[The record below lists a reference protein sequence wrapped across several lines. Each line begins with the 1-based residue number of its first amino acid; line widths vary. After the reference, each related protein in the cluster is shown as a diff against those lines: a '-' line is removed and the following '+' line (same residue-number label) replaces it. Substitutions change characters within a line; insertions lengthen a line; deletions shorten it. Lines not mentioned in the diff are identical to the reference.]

1 MYEILFDKN
10 NIDILCIQAKNA
22 FSRYDIL
29 KAYDICQKAIKYDPL
44 YFDILPIYCACL
56 LDLGYVGEMYYCAHT
71 LVEGYPNHALSWFA
85 IGTYYF
91 LIKKYEIARKFYQ
104 KALVFDKNFLFAW
117 VGLAHSFAI
126 QDESDQAMSVYR
138 SVSRLFPGCHSAHL
152 YMGMEYLRL
161 NNKTA
166 LLALQSAKEINP
178 TDPLVFNEI
187 GSFYYKV
194 KDYKEAKNYFLKAL
208 DLSEDA
214 IGWVVEIILGNLAH
228 CYRKL
233 KDYK

>member
-1 MYEILFDKN
+1 
-10 NIDILCIQAKNA
+10 
-22 FSRYDIL
+22 
-29 KAYDICQKAIKYDPL
+29 
-44 YFDILPIYCACL
+44 
-56 LDLGYVGEMYYCAHT
+56 
-71 LVEGYPNHALSWFA
+71 
-85 IGTYYF
+85 
-91 LIKKYEIARKFYQ
+91 
-104 KALVFDKNFLFAW
+104 
-117 VGLAHSFAI
+117 
-126 QDESDQAMSVYR
+126 MSVYR